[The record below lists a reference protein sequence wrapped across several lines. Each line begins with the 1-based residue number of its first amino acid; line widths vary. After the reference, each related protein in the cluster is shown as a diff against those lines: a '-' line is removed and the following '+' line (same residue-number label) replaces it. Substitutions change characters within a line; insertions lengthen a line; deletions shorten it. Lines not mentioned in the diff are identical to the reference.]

1 MTIEMK
7 KYAVVRKYYWI
18 CRIEND
24 EVLIDPFCSKTTAM
38 AFFKSAKKQGKKPYN
53 ANLRTL

>member
-1 MTIEMK
+1 MK